1 MGFLSEWDVYPVCSL
16 VLCIALLAHITSVS
30 LRGNGL
36 SANHYYLN
44 HKSNTRHLSISPI
57 ILRITNIYVAVPD
70 RNRILFR
77 VVRFE
82 KIAIKVIYDYPG
94 VLPTF
99 EIPLVVV
106 LVLC

>member
-1 MGFLSEWDVYPVCSL
+1 MA
-16 VLCIALLAHITSVS
+16 VL
-30 LRGNGL
+30 
-36 SANHYYLN
+36 
-44 HKSNTRHLSISPI
+44 
-57 ILRITNIYVAVPD
+57 D

-94 VLPTF
+94 VLLTF
-99 EIPLVVV
+99 ELPLVVV